1 MIQRTDFKIIEGVA
15 RDFFEKMS
23 LDIKTEVK
31 NPVDLTIPI
40 NLEME
45 EPQIL
50 IGERGQ
56 TLIEAQWLLKSILRK
71 RINQQFYID
80 LDVNGYKKKK
90 AEYLRELAKST
101 ADEVTLSKRQ
111 IELAS
116 MPAYERRLIHLE
128 LAARSD
134 VASES
139 LGEGPERRVV
149 VKPQTL

>member
-128 LAARSD
+128 LVNRSD

-149 VKPQTL
+149 VKPQP

>member
-50 IGERGQ
+50 IGEWGQ

-128 LAARSD
+128 LVNRSD

-149 VKPQTL
+149 VKPQP